1 MNQVV
6 EFMKKIK
13 RRLHIGHA
21 DSSVGKSKLLA
32 SNKQT
37 LKKLPNIVKQ
47 QAPSNNSAAVAMIY
61 RSELDYISRC
71 ILDSTTIETGGQLFG
86 FWTST
91 GIPVVLYA
99 IGPGPL
105 ANHQVTFFNQDVD
118 YLLNVGTALLQR
130 YGLQHI
136 GEWHSHHQLG
146 LAHPSGH
153 DASNMQMVVNQKHLG
168 KFLLCIGNCDAH
180 ASTLNAFNF
189 MEGEQSYQQA
199 SWMIKEMDS
208 PYRRLVDNEL
218 RNILVHPHCMAP
230 NMIGLKIL
238 EEDKPLFKHDYWLC
252 DKQNN
257 LALKKIVDFLCQ
269 LADNMGCEVKLDSLG
284 YVHLFVNKSGES
296 KEEIFFPMGF
306 PHEAPEVKRQS
317 GVCVTEEWNYCGD
330 IYQAFV
336 QYYCGCLP
344 SPPQKDEILW
354 NEQNFLG

>member
-1 MNQVV
+1 M
-6 EFMKKIK
+6 
-13 RRLHIGHA
+13 
-21 DSSVGKSKLLA
+21 
-32 SNKQT
+32 
-37 LKKLPNIVKQ
+37 
-47 QAPSNNSAAVAMIY
+47 
-61 RSELDYISRC
+61 
-71 ILDSTTIETGGQLFG
+71 
-86 FWTST
+86 
-91 GIPVVLYA
+91 YA

-208 PYRRLVDNEL
+208 PYRRLVDYEL

-238 EEDKPLFKHDYWLC
+238 EEDKPLFRHDYWLC

-269 LADNMGCEVKLDSLG
+269 FADNKGCEVKLDTLG

-296 KEEIFFPMGF
+296 KEEIFFPVGF

-336 QYYCGCLP
+336 QFYCGCLP

-354 NEQNFLG
+354 NEQIF